1 MQEKNRILYNSGVLY
16 FRMFITLIIGL
27 YSSRVLLN
35 SLGVFDY
42 GIYNVVGGFV
52 YILAFLNTIMIST
65 TFRYITVEI
74 GRKNQAGV
82 NLVFS
87 TSFFIHAAMLIA
99 LVFIG
104 ETIGLY
110 YVKNYLNVTESKV
123 ADAVFVFHF
132 SILASCM
139 TILSI
144 PLQGVITA
152 KENFNSIA
160 IGSILNSILL
170 LVSALL
176 LKYSLNSLR
185 TYAIYIVVI
194 QLINLLFY
202 LTVYLLKYKDV
213 LLILKVNFA
222 KLKEML
228 FFSGWIM
235 FGAGASMAKGEGSAL
250 LINSFF
256 GPILN
261 TAFGIANQVSSQ
273 LNQFAGNLGRAVIPQ
288 ITKSYSSG
296 DIERSVRLTA
306 YVNKFSFFLF
316 YLVALPILL
325 ETSFILKLWL
335 GNVPKYSVIFCQ
347 LIIVNALIEIIN
359 CGIPTL
365 VQAHG
370 NIKVFQ
376 VILSLVSVSS
386 LWITYIFF
394 KMGYPPQTI
403 VIAFIFTAL
412 LNLVLRQLLLQ
423 RLVKFDIKTFTVNTY
438 IRPLY
443 VILFS
448 IPLFFLHM
456 MMAES
461 FLRFFLISS
470 ISVMVLLI
478 LIYLVGLRSE
488 EKTLIKQLLFK
499 FYNRTI
505 NKKAS
510 FK

>member
-1 MQEKNRILYNSGVLY
+1 
-16 FRMFITLIIGL
+16 MFITLIIGL

-52 YILAFLNTIMIST
+52 YILAFLNTIMVST
-65 TFRYITVEI
+65 TFRYITVEL
-74 GRKNQAGV
+74 GRKDQDGV

-87 TSFFIHAAMLIA
+87 TSFFIHAAMVIF

-104 ETIGLY
+104 ETVGMY
-110 YVKNYLNVTESKV
+110 YVKNYLNVTESKI

-132 SILASCM
+132 SIAASCM

-144 PLQGVITA
+144 PLQGIITA
-152 KENFNSIA
+152 KEDFNSIA

-176 LKYSLNSLR
+176 LKYSVNSLR
-185 TYAIYIVVI
+185 TYAIYIAII

-202 LTVYLLKYKDV
+202 LTIYLLKYKDV
-213 LLILKVNFA
+213 LLLLKINFA

-250 LINSFF
+250 LLNSFF
-256 GPILN
+256 GPVLN
-261 TAFGIANQVSSQ
+261 TAFGIASQVSSQ
-273 LNQFAGNLGRAVIPQ
+273 LNQFAGNLGRAFIPQ
-288 ITKSYSSG
+288 ITKSFSAG
-296 DIERSVRLTA
+296 DKERSVRLTS

-316 YLVALPILL
+316 YLVSLPILL
-325 ETSFILKLWL
+325 ETSFILKIWL

-376 VILSLVSVSS
+376 VVLSLVSVSS

-403 VIAFIFTAL
+403 VIAFILTAL
-412 LNLVLRQLLLQ
+412 LNLVFRQLLLQ
-423 RLVKFDIKTFTVNTY
+423 RLVKFDVKAFNLNTY
-438 IRPLY
+438 IRPLF
-443 VILFS
+443 VIICTL
-448 IPLFFLHM
+448 PLFFLPM
-456 MMAES
+456 VMTES
-461 FLRFFLISS
+461 ILRFLLTSS
-470 ISVMVLLI
+470 ISVLVLSI
-478 LIYLVGLRSE
+478 LIYVIGLRSE
-488 EKTLIKQLLFK
+488 EKILLKQLLFK
-499 FYNRTI
+499 LYNRTV
-505 NKKAS
+505 NKKKS
-510 FK
+510 FS